1 MARHCVTCLRQE
13 IFFIHPANSA
23 HGRRVSN
30 LRQGP
35 QGPVCGYCFFGPE
48 ITLQKRLELSLE
60 QAVTMKHI
68 QEAPK

>member
-1 MARHCVTCLRQE
+1 MPRHCVTCLRE
-13 IFFIHPANSA
+13 EVFLVHPAKSA
-23 HGRRVSN
+23 NGRVSN
-30 LRQGP
+30 LRQGT

-68 QEAPK
+68 QEASK